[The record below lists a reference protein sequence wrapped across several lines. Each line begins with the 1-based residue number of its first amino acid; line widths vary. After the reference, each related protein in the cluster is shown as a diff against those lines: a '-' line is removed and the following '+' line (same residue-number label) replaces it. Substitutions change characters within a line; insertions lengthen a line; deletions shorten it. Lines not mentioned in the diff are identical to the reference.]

1 MMRVDAVVSAPLG
14 LILVGSRPQPPRAA
28 RCGGHPRDSEAKVG
42 LRLDLEPKTRTPPA
56 RLGRCA
62 RCGGQVVGRRSFPG
76 DPPEWRCV
84 QCGRSEVA
92 ARILTPEEQK
102 MQKSRRYTNR
112 ELSYLCDEAVS
123 SAHVGV
129 LPVQLTPLP
138 TPPTALR
145 PVRERSAWP
154 SLACRAGSRACG
166 GCGERGCGGGRGR
179 LPAESSRW

>member
-1 MMRVDAVVSAPLG
+1 M
-14 LILVGSRPQPPRAA
+14 AA
-28 RCGGHPRDSEAKVG
+28 RERPDEAEVG
-42 LRLDLEPKTRTPPA
+42 LRLDLEPKKRARPA
-56 RLGRCA
+56 PIGCCA
-62 RCGGQVVGRRSFPG
+62 RCGGQVVGRISFPG
-76 DPPEWRCV
+76 DPDERRCV

-129 LPVQLTPLP
+129 LPVQLTLPP

-145 PVRERSAWP
+145 PA
-154 SLACRAGSRACG
+154 
-166 GCGERGCGGGRGR
+166 
-179 LPAESSRW
+179 PALFE